1 MYVYEK
7 LGSSLSTVLTMEVS
21 DVPMRAGA
29 HLSLTVINRP
39 V

>member
-21 DVPMRAGA
+21 DVPTRVGP
-29 HLSLTVINRP
+29 HLSLTA
-39 V
+39 